1 VAQNHHTDRPDLV
14 IQNKVVGSFL
24 SMSEDVD
31 LSRRHFIGVAT
42 AVTGGVGTVFAAIPF
57 VSSWRLSAR
66 AQALGAPVEVD
77 IGKLDEGG
85 LLKVEWRG
93 KPVWILR
100 RTRAMLDTL
109 PKLNDAVRDPNSDQ
123 PQQPSYA
130 KNEHRSIQP
139 ELLVTVGSCTHLGCS
154 PVERF
159 DIAPADLGADW
170 LGGFYCPCHGSKFDL
185 AGRVYAGVP
194 APLNLLVPP
203 HRFLSDTVL
212 LIGSDTGASS

>member
-1 VAQNHHTDRPDLV
+1 
-14 IQNKVVGSFL
+14 
-24 SMSEDVD
+24 MSEDVD
-31 LSRRHFIGVAT
+31 LSRRHFIGIAT

-57 VSSWRLSAR
+57 ISSWRPSAR

-77 IGKLDEGG
+77 IGKLEVGA
-85 LLKVEWRG
+85 LLKVSWRG

-100 RTRAMLDTL
+100 RTQEMLDTL
-109 PKLNDAVRDPNSDQ
+109 PRLDAVLRDPDSEQ

-130 KNEHRSIQP
+130 KNEHRSIKR
-139 ELLVTVGSCTHLGCS
+139 ELLVTVGSCTHLGCA

-159 DIAPADLGADW
+159 DIAPADLGPDW
-170 LGGFYCPCHGSKFDL
+170 IGGFYCPCHGSKFDL
-185 AGRVYAGVP
+185 AGRVYSGVP

-212 LIGSDTGASS
+212 LIGSDSGAS